1 MHDHVDLLVRQWA
14 EEMPDMD
21 TAGMEIFGRA
31 RRISRKVS
39 EEIVPLLKA
48 YGIDGGQFYVLTAL
62 RRAGEPYELRPTEI
76 YQTLMI
82 SSGGL
87 TNRLS
92 RLEAAGLIRRRASKE
107 DARSMTVQLTAK
119 GRKLVEQAIREDMAR
134 EAELLKGLTGEEKK
148 TLANLLRKLSLSVGA

>member
-1 MHDHVDLLVRQWA
+1 
-14 EEMPDMD
+14 MD
-21 TAGMEIFGRA
+21 TIGMEIFGRA

-39 EEIVPLLKA
+39 NEIEPILKSH
-48 YGIDGGQFYVLTAL
+48 GIDGGQFYVLTAL

-92 RLEAAGLIRRRASKE
+92 RLEAAGLIRRRVSKE

-119 GRKLVEQAIREDMAR
+119 GRKLVEPAIREDMAR
-134 EAELLKGLTGEEKK
+134 EAALLKGLTGEERK
-148 TLANLLRKLSLSVGA
+148 TLANLLRKLCLSLGA

>member
-14 EEMPDMD
+14 EEMPEMD

-31 RRISRKVS
+31 RRISRRVS

-48 YGIDGGQFYVLTAL
+48 HGIDGGQFYVLTAL

-92 RLEAAGLIRRRASKE
+92 RLEAAGLVRRRVSKE
-107 DARSMTVQLTAK
+107 DARSTTVQLTAK
-119 GRKLVEQAIREDMAR
+119 GRKLAERAIREDMAR
-134 EAELLKGLTGEEKK
+134 EAELLQGLTGEERK
-148 TLANLLRKLSLSVGA
+148 TLANLLRKLSLSVGV